1 MALITL
7 KEWND
12 RQPRPRSLE
21 TVRRWVRSGRIQ
33 PPPQLDGRE
42 YLVEDCAIKV
52 NLNNQYFSSQHN
64 KKLSLRERIQHGR
77 TEKKPQNK

>member
-12 RQPRPRSLE
+12 RQPRPRSME
-21 TVRRWVRSGRIQ
+21 QVRRWVRSGRIQ

-42 YLVEDCAIKV
+42 YLVEDSAIKV
-52 NLNNQYFSSQHN
+52 NLNGQCFPSPSN
-64 KKLSLRERIQHGR
+64 KNLSLRERIKHGR